1 MDSFEWM
8 ELETLNSEIAHAQ
21 TRLAAARS
29 AQNHRLVQLLQRE
42 IDETAERRDRVLA
55 NITQGLSP
63 SRAGAPPRSSEAPA
77 AAQDGQRPQAKP
89 VKPAKHTAHSGSSAP
104 DPSAPGGSPP
114 SRPAA
119 ATDTATHAEG
129 VAAVWDRLTATDIEQ
144 AKRGLAQRR
153 SELLARHAEELKALD
168 AEQGEIDNFEQSI
181 GAFARKFN
189 LAGAKVVA
197 LDAERSPAS

>member
-29 AQNHRLVQLLQRE
+29 AQNHMLVQLLQRE

-63 SRAGAPPRSSEAPA
+63 ARAGAPPQSSEAPA
-77 AAQDGQRPQAKP
+77 AATDEQRPQ
-89 VKPAKHTAHSGSSAP
+89 VKPAKPAAHSGGSG
-104 DPSAPGGSPP
+104 PGRSQP

-119 ATDTATHAEG
+119 STDTATHTEG

-168 AEQGEIDNFEQSI
+168 AEQGEIDNVERSI
-181 GAFARKFN
+181 GVFARKFN